1 MTDESQQ
8 QETEHVRQKAPS
20 APGDVGEEVAPEDSV
35 ELLYPLEIVRVE
47 NTEPKTLFGLGS
59 KLILRASDTGRM
71 YVLTHEEIETAV
83 AAIIEI
89 SENADDADDQE
100 ELETAADDEAKL
112 PDPPALNAAA
122 RICEQLNRIGEAL
135 GADAIPF
142 LASSD
147 LDDVGRIE
155 FRLMDIASALE
166 RLDLANPA

>member
-20 APGDVGEEVAPEDSV
+20 APGDAGGEVAPEDSV

-100 ELETAADDEAKL
+100 ELETAADEEA
-112 PDPPALNAAA
+112 PPPALNAAA
-122 RICEQLNRIGEAL
+122 RICAQLGRIADAL
-135 GADAIPF
+135 GGADAIPF
-142 LASSD
+142 DTPTRELTD
-147 LDDVGRIE
+147 IDCVEI
-155 FRLMDIASALE
+155 RLMDIASALE
-166 RLDLANPA
+166 QLDLARPA

>member
-89 SENADDADDQE
+89 SENADETDDENDDQE
-100 ELETAADDEAKL
+100 ELETAADEEV
-112 PDPPALNAAA
+112 PVLNAAA

-142 LASSD
+142 LATSD
-147 LDDVGRIE
+147 LDDVGRVE

-166 RLDLANPA
+166 RLDLARPA

>member
-100 ELETAADDEAKL
+100 ELETAAAEEA
-112 PDPPALNAAA
+112 PPPALNAAA
-122 RICEQLNRIGEAL
+122 RICVQLNRIAEAL

-142 LASSD
+142 TSDSD
-147 LDDVGRIE
+147 LDDVGRVE
-155 FRLMDIASALE
+155 FRLMDIAGALE
-166 RLDLANPA
+166 RLDFDFAPK